1 MELHE
6 SAEDYLEKILMIE
19 ESRSS
24 VRSIDIVNL
33 SGYSK
38 PSISIAMK
46 RLRENGFIEMDHS
59 GLITLTANGRDVAEG
74 IYNRHKVLT
83 DFFKSLGVSAETS
96 AADACRVEHDI
107 STETFAKIT
116 EYLKKRK

>member
-19 ESRSS
+19 EDRGS

-46 RLRENGFIEMDHS
+46 RLRENGFIEMSHS
-59 GLITLTANGRDVAEG
+59 GLITLTPEGRSVAER

-83 DFFKSLGVSAETS
+83 DFFESLGVSAETS

-107 STETFAKIT
+107 SAETFEKIL
-116 EYLKKRK
+116 EHLKRK